1 MTFEEATATKI
12 ELELACAHA
21 SAALDSYSEGAGYLG
36 LHSDAVKST
45 PAWKS
50 ARVAFLLA
58 LGRLRKFNGWYVKE
72 FAEQIRAQRRART
85 R

>member
-1 MTFEEATATKI
+1 MTFEEATAAKI

-21 SAALDSYSEGAGYLG
+21 SAALEAYSDGSGY
-36 LHSDAVKST
+36 T
-45 PAWKS
+45 PTGKS